1 MLLFLIQAE
10 DNFAENPPPEKLAR
24 EETPSINLEPNN
36 SIASFVTSQQ
46 VLAIIKKSV
55 SSLLGRNNDDTQSTA
70 SHVHWSDAR
79 QEHTSHGNFLGS
91 ELDKTRKKRLSI
103 TFNKKIK
110 IQGAWNFE
118 MANLGKLHYIV
129 NEDGTREPMT
139 LKYEQAR
146 EKRIQRQV
154 FNKWRTYRR
163 RKDVPVESEVIDPT
177 LKKDK
182 QKSSKFECMLPW
194 WCIFL
199 PWLMVVLTTVTCA
212 FFTILYTFN
221 FGVDKSLEWVRSLI
235 TSLFSDIFVNQPLT
249 ILFVACFFTF
259 IIKRSEMEKLELDV
273 DAEDELDESDEA
285 VKYRLETEKQAISM
299 LKLDD
304 IYRPPPMVLHI

>member
-1 MLLFLIQAE
+1 MLAE
-10 DNFAENPPPEKLAR
+10 TSSVHSAGAEFFDAR
-24 EETPSINLEPNN
+24 SVL
-36 SIASFVTSQQ
+36 SYRRR
-46 VLAIIKKSV
+46 LAIVFNNNIKV
-55 SSLLGRNNDDTQSTA
+55 
-70 SHVHWSDAR
+70 
-79 QEHTSHGNFLGS
+79 E
-91 ELDKTRKKRLSI
+91 
-103 TFNKKIK
+103 
-110 IQGAWNFE
+110 GAWDLE
-118 MANLGKLHYIV
+118 LAKLGKLHYTV
-129 NEDGTREPMT
+129 DEDGTRIPMT
-139 LKYEQAR
+139 QAYEKAR

-154 FNKWRTYRR
+154 LNRWRRYHRKPEETGDAHPEDVALIESNKN
-163 RKDVPVESEVIDPT
+163 ES
-177 LKKDK
+177 KC
-182 QKSSKFECMLPW
+182 ECMLPC